1 LISCSR
7 STEDGRGPTSAVT
20 DEANMKS
27 GELGPFPETAAEL
40 LARARATPSPV
51 GEYGY
56 FLAKSGELFGNRELA
71 DKCKEFWLRCV
82 APGYEPGTGDPA
94 EGVSAW
100 RSRSGDLVVFVVARD
115 ASTGRIA
122 ATRLSAL
129 ASTDFPCGAP
139 G

>member
-1 LISCSR
+1 MES
-7 STEDGRGPTSAVT
+7 G
-20 DEANMKS
+20 KS
-27 GELGPFPETAAEL
+27 GPFPETAAEL

-51 GEYGY
+51 EEYGY
-56 FLAKSGELFGNRELA
+56 FLAKTGELFGNRELA
-71 DKCKEFWLRCV
+71 ERCKEFWLRCV

-100 RSRSGDLVVFVVARD
+100 RRSPSSDLVGCVVAHD

-122 ATRLSAL
+122 ATRLSAF
-129 ASTDFPCGAP
+129 ASVDFPCGAP